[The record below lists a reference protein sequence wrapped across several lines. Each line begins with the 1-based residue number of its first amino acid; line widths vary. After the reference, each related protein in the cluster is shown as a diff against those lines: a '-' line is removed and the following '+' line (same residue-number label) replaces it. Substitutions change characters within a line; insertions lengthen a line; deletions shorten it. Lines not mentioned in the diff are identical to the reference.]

1 MMNLS
6 LLRAEPCRAH
16 HLMIARTVLTL
27 LAVVLISLVPSPFVG
42 LAGEQAESRTEEA
55 SEVVTEEPEE
65 VAGELAPPAGAAE
78 APSRRDVL
86 TLAAEWQ
93 ANQRQLANLNE
104 NYRQAVSP
112 AERQRILADYERLV
126 SDSRSVLT
134 RLRSAAEARFRAA
147 PHEDPQITAIL
158 VSFVSQDLQRDRQDA
173 AWRLGELLTSQGVEA
188 PELLDPMGRAAYHRD
203 DFVTARS
210 YLERAREAGTLSREG
225 AGYLEDSEQAE
236 SLWQEELALRQ
247 REAEA
252 DDLPRVRLTTT
263 KGEILL
269 ELFENE
275 APDTVGNF
283 IHLVSSGFYEGSPFH
298 RVLGNFMAQGG
309 SNSDDGL
316 GGPGYE
322 IYCETDRE
330 DHRKHFRGSL
340 SMAKRAEPN
349 SGSSQFFL
357 TFRRTSHL
365 DGGHTVFGR
374 VLEGW
379 DVLENLQRRDPTRPG
394 QPTPDRIVKAEVV
407 RQRDHAYEPNKVR

>member
-1 MMNLS
+1 MSTMHPRRFTRLHFRFPTPLVSRALWTALALGFLPLSPSLS
-6 LLRAEPCRAH
+6 LGWE
-16 HLMIARTVLTL
+16 
-27 LAVVLISLVPSPFVG
+27 
-42 LAGEQAESRTEEA
+42 EEA
-55 SEVVTEEPEE
+55 TESTAEARVDAPVDE
-65 VAGELAPPAGAAE
+65 VAPAEGVVE
-78 APSRRDVL
+78 PPSRRDVL

-104 NYRQAVSP
+104 NYQQTVSP

-126 SDSRSVLT
+126 SDSRSVLA

-147 PHEDPQITAIL
+147 PREDPPITSIL

-173 AWRLGELLTSQGVEA
+173 AWELGDLLLSHDVDA
-188 PELLDPMGRAAYHRD
+188 PELLDAMGRAAYHRD

-210 YLERAREAGTLSREG
+210 YLERAKEVGTLSREG
-225 AGYLEDSEQAE
+225 AAYLEDSERAE
-236 SLWQEELALRQ
+236 SLWREELAVRQ

-252 DDLPRVRLTTT
+252 DDLPQVRLTTT

-283 IHLVSSGFYEGSPFH
+283 IHLVSSKFYENSPFH

-322 IYCETDRE
+322 IYCETDRD

-340 SMAKRAEPN
+340 SMAKRPEPN

-365 DGGHTVFGR
+365 DGEHTVFGR

-379 DVLENLQRRDPTRPG
+379 EVLEKLQRRDPTRPG
-394 QPTPDRIVKAEVV
+394 QPAPDRILKAEVV
-407 RQRDHAYEPNKVR
+407 RQRDHDYQPNKVR